1 MGYKGPLGI
10 VTPDEFRKRTSL
22 TMSSRSGSTR
32 AMDEAYDAYYTNRT
46 PETGRLL
53 YAWLTQYRTDHGN
66 SWSKCDRN
74 TVSGGLL
81 EYLHNSLGPG
91 APSPSAALAMD
102 QRAAARIRDIEIPS
116 ARFGVLYLLS
126 NIKIEIDAMAAF
138 VSGATAVGGV
148 IGAGMTTDY
157 SNLGSTDAVRNVMT
171 VAGKGIT
178 APQIASGGALAVKTI
193 KKIADESPT
202 ARIARLQAAATAQVK
217 AQLEAA
223 AAGPAKAQAPAA
235 PPPPPRPRPPVPLL
249 RQSAFNHLPVTL
261 EELQI
266 AALKQVSQGNIAGLP
281 TAFSVGTPALVIVQ
295 AGQALWDTLKLAF
308 QALGDLL
315 MKGWRLRYSVATV
328 EMLAQALKKAT
339 TVAVDMI
346 MKNAVPFLG
355 GVIDVGTGLAR
366 TIGEACSRIASWSD
380 RRHIHIRA
388 GHPEEIAKAIEHQ
401 MVMGFCSGLVDI
413 LKGAGKMAVSMFLPG
428 LGSLVTVAMAVIDW
442 LIRFLSRLAEKI
454 SIDQF
459 LEQAR
464 HHYEA
469 EKQRSRK
476 IDGVYQP
483 NTEKGS
489 IITDTKA
496 FTAFFLEGCKASPLI
511 AMVTLNSGLGGSL
524 MTLVDVFD
532 PNGAQSTKMV
542 GNRKE
547 FDIGNDYFTRLKRY
561 SVTYMKKSGFKI
573 THRKS
578 GTVMTAGEKSM
589 AGYLIHAQGLD
600 PDRQSHVE
608 APTLGSQL
616 VKMARA

>member
-10 VTPDEFRKRTSL
+10 VTPAEFRKRTSL
-22 TMSSRSGSTR
+22 TMSSRSGSTL
-32 AMDEAYDAYYTNRT
+32 AMDDAYDNYYTSRT
-46 PETGRLL
+46 SEAGRLL
-53 YAWLTQYRTDHGN
+53 YVWLTKYRTDHGN

-81 EYLHNSLGPG
+81 EYLHNSL
-91 APSPSAALAMD
+91 APKALSPSAALAMD
-102 QRAAARIRDIEIPS
+102 QRAAAHIRDVEIPH

-126 NIKIEIDAMAAF
+126 SIKIEIDAMATF
-138 VSGATAVGGV
+138 VTGASAVGGV

-157 SNLGSTDAVRNVMT
+157 SNLGSADAVRNVMT

-193 KKIADESPT
+193 TKIAAESPT
-202 ARIARLQAAATAQVK
+202 ARIARLQAAA
-217 AQLEAA
+217 E
-223 AAGPAKAQAPAA
+223 AQAQAQTAAPPLPPRPPAPP
-235 PPPPPRPRPPVPLL
+235 PPPPPRPAPYT
-249 RQSAFNHLPVTL
+249 LPVTL
-261 EELQI
+261 EALDI
-266 AALKQVSQGNIAGLP
+266 AAVKVPPQGNALNYVAAA
-281 TAFSVGTPALVIVQ
+281 TAAFSVGTPVLVITQ
-295 AGQALWDTLKLAF
+295 AAKALWDTLKPAF

-315 MKGWRLRYSVATV
+315 MRAWRLRYDVTTV

-339 TVAVDMI
+339 TVAVDLI
-346 MKNAVPFLG
+346 MKNAIPFLG
-355 GVIDVGTGLAR
+355 GAIDVGTGLAR

-380 RRHIHIRA
+380 RRHIRIRA
-388 GHPEEIAKAIEHQ
+388 GHPQEIATAIEHQ
-401 MVMGFCSGLVDI
+401 MVMGFCGGLVDM
-413 LKGAGKMAVSMFLPG
+413 LRGAGKMAVSMFLPG
-428 LGSLVTVAMAVIDW
+428 LGSLVTVVMSVIDW
-442 LIRFLSRLAEKI
+442 LIRFLSRLGEKI

-459 LEQAR
+459 LHQAR

-483 NTEKGS
+483 NTEKGTL
-489 IITDTKA
+489 ITDTKA

-511 AMVTLNSGLGGSL
+511 PMVTLNSGLGGSL
-524 MTLVDVFD
+524 MTLVDLFD
-532 PNGAQSTKMV
+532 ANGAQSTTLS

-561 SVTYMKKSGFKI
+561 AVIYMKKSGFKI
-573 THRKS
+573 THLKS
-578 GTVMTAGEKSM
+578 GKVMTPGEKAM
-589 AGYLIHAQGLD
+589 AGYLVHAQGLN

-608 APTLGSQL
+608 AATLGSQL